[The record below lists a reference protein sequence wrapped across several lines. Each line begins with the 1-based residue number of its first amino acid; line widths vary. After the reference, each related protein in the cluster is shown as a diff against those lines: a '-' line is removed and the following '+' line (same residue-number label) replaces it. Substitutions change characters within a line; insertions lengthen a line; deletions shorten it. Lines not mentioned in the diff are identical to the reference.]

1 MRGFFYF
8 KQPILLWLLTFL
20 FTCDLLRKI
29 VEYKI
34 TIRDLVAFILGL
46 AFINVGIDHFINPVW
61 YEPIVPSLLPD
72 ATFWVYASGVFEILF
87 GLLFIIPATRAWA
100 SVWGSWMLV
109 VLYWANF
116 NMWYNNVPLDGK
128 TYDDIWHV
136 VRLIIQIALILI
148 ITWVG
153 QVTPFKG
160 REKLHES
167 LDIFKGRITSSEFE
181 SGDRIVVGAWKESPF
196 GEFTDIMWAKPDGT
210 RVLIAPNQE
219 IADYVTAMYSFDEVL
234 LEDIATTGEGRNQ
247 KVMSNTMELD
257 FIWNRG
263 LPIPFK
269 RSLLFISTV
278 ELFFAKLFFGTRTYG
293 VTKNNRKE
301 WYAIDRVSKI
311 KSATA
316 QISGKDA
323 GKFTHMNEPCK
334 FGFSEAPKKPSSCEV
349 RTHILQLE
357 N

>member
-1 MRGFFYF
+1 VGGFFYF

-20 FTCDLLRKI
+20 FTCDLLRRN

-34 TIRDLVAFILGL
+34 TFRDLVAFTLGL

-100 SVWGSWMLV
+100 SVGGAWMLV

-116 NMWYNNVPLDGK
+116 NMWYNSVPLDGK

-160 REKLHES
+160 REKLHDS
-167 LDIFKGRITSSEFE
+167 LDIFKGRITSSGFE
-181 SGDRIVVGAWKESPF
+181 SRDRIVVGAWKESPF

-210 RVLIAPNQE
+210 RVLIAPNKE

-234 LEDIATTGEGRNQ
+234 LEDIVTTGKDRNQ
-247 KVMSNTMELD
+247 KVKSKTMELD
-257 FIWNRG
+257 FSWNRG

-293 VTKNNRKE
+293 ITKNNRKE

-349 RTHILQLE
+349 RTHIS
-357 N
+357 

>member
-1 MRGFFYF
+1 VRGFFYF

-34 TIRDLVAFILGL
+34 TIRDLVAFVLGL

-100 SVWGSWMLV
+100 SVGGAWMLV

-116 NMWYNNVPLDGK
+116 NMWYNNVPLDEK
-128 TYDDIWHV
+128 TYDDIWHI

-160 REKLHES
+160 REKLYDS
-167 LDIFKGRITSSEFE
+167 LDIFKGRITSSGFE

-210 RVLIAPNQE
+210 RVLIAPTQE
-219 IADYVTAMYSFDEVL
+219 IVDYVTAMYSFDEVL
-234 LEDIATTGEGRNQ
+234 LEDIITTGEDRNQ
-247 KVMSNTMELD
+247 KVKSNTMELD
-257 FIWNRG
+257 FSWNRG

-301 WYAIDRVSKI
+301 WYAIDRVSHI
-311 KSATA
+311 KKANA
-316 QISGKDA
+316 KISGKDP
-323 GKFTHMNEPCK
+323 GDFTSMNEPCK
-334 FGFSEAPKKPSSCEV
+334 FGFSEAPKRPSSCEV
-349 RTHILQLE
+349 RTHIF
-357 N
+357 

>member
-1 MRGFFYF
+1 M
-8 KQPILLWLLTFL
+8 
-20 FTCDLLRKI
+20 
-29 VEYKI
+29 EYKI
-34 TIRDLVAFILGL
+34 TFRDLVAFVLGL

-100 SVWGSWMLV
+100 SVGGAWMLA

-128 TYDDIWHV
+128 TFDDIWHV
-136 VRLIIQIALILI
+136 VRLIIQIALIII

-153 QVTPFKG
+153 QVTPVKG
-160 REKLHES
+160 REKLHDS
-167 LDIFKGRITSSEFE
+167 LDIFKGRITSSGFE

-219 IADYVTAMYSFDEVL
+219 IVDYVTAMYSFDEVL
-234 LEDIATTGEGRNQ
+234 LEDIVTTGEDRNQ
-247 KVMSNTMELD
+247 KVKSNTMELD
-257 FIWNRG
+257 FSWNRG

-301 WYAIDRVSKI
+301 WYAIDRVSKLT
-311 KSATA
+311 KASAT
-316 QISGKDA
+316 IDGTNA
-323 GKFTHMNEPCK
+323 GELRPLSEPCK

-349 RTHILQLE
+349 RTHIL
-357 N
+357 

>member
-1 MRGFFYF
+1 M
-8 KQPILLWLLTFL
+8 
-20 FTCDLLRKI
+20 
-29 VEYKI
+29 
-34 TIRDLVAFILGL
+34 VAFVLGL

-100 SVWGSWMLV
+100 SVGGAWMLV

-116 NMWYNNVPLDGK
+116 NMWYNNVPLDEK
-128 TYDDIWHV
+128 TYDDIWHI

-160 REKLHES
+160 REKLYDS
-167 LDIFKGRITSSEFE
+167 LDIFKGRITSSGFE

-210 RVLIAPNQE
+210 RVLIAPTQE
-219 IADYVTAMYSFDEVL
+219 IVDYVTAMYSFDEVL
-234 LEDIATTGEGRNQ
+234 LEDIITTGEDRNQ
-247 KVMSNTMELD
+247 KVKSNTMELD
-257 FIWNRG
+257 FSWNRG

-301 WYAIDRVSKI
+301 WYAIDRVSHI
-311 KSATA
+311 KKANA
-316 QISGKDA
+316 KISGKDP
-323 GKFTHMNEPCK
+323 GDFTSMNEPCK
-334 FGFSEAPKKPSSCEV
+334 FGFSEAPKRPSSCEV
-349 RTHILQLE
+349 RTHIF
-357 N
+357 